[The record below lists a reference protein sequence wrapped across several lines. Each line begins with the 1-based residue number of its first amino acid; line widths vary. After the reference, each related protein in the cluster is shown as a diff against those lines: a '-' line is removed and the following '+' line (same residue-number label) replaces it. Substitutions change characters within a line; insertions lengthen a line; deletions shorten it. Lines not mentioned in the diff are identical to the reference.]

1 MIAVDSQ
8 FLRPIDNR
16 APTVLYKTC
25 TSALKAQTFNQIRNA
40 RAEISNLCQYDF
52 AHIFK
57 SGSLKNTF
65 WTIQYQMEFA

>member
-25 TSALKAQTFNQIRNA
+25 TLALKAQTFNQTRNA
-40 RAEISNLCQYDF
+40 RVEISNHCQYDF
-52 AHIFK
+52 THIFK
-57 SGSLKNTF
+57 PGSLKNTF
-65 WTIQYQMEFA
+65 WTIRQQMEFA